1 MPRSYVFQTTSLV
14 VVAALLLVPA
24 AHAEDAPAA
33 PAREVWEGFVWKDA
47 EGRLQYGRGVVAMGV
62 MAMAPWYV
70 EGPVAAKLAPYVT
83 PGGEEWLFWN
93 YQLERPEPKTLEG
106 LPPALLRLEGEVT
119 DGENTSPG
127 GFPPQAPRTMKA
139 RLAAI
144 EFLDPAWLRDWA
156 VFFQDPVSPFRVAQR
171 PDPTPAQARAFADKA
186 LATLLAMRKRPGP
199 SEAQM
204 VEARA
209 IDPAAQVVTRFREE
223 KEAEIQTWLVAEAK
237 TRGWTM
243 PELAALPALPPSSTE
258 IQGWF
263 LESASKQAF
272 LAKVKERWKGDLG
285 RLTLVHYVSTPS
297 STTYATADLLEL
309 DAHWSEATFQQRRAD
324 TRAVTNRR

>member
-1 MPRSYVFQTTSLV
+1 MSRTTSLALL
-14 VVAALLLVPA
+14 AALFAAPVAVPIA
-24 AHAEDAPAA
+24 QAEDAPAA
-33 PAREVWEGFVWKDA
+33 PVREVWEGFVWKDR

-106 LPPALLRLEGEVT
+106 LPPALLRLEGEVRY
-119 DGENTSPG
+119 GEDTSPG
-127 GFPPQAPRTMKA
+127 GFPAQTPRTMTA

-171 PDPTPAQARAFADKA
+171 PDPTATEVRAFADKA
-186 LATLLAMRKRPGP
+186 LATLLRMRTRPGP
-199 SEAQM
+199 SEAQKA
-204 VEARA
+204 EARA
-209 IDPAAQVVTRFREE
+209 IDAATQVVTRFRVE
-223 KEAEIQTWLVAEAK
+223 KETEIQTWLVAEAK

-243 PELAALPALPPSSTE
+243 PELATLPALPPSSTE

-263 LESASKQAF
+263 LEGASKQAF
-272 LAKVKERWKGDLG
+272 FAKVKERWKGDLAL
-285 RLTLVHYVSTPS
+285 LTLVHYVSTAS
-297 STTYATADLLEL
+297 STTYATADLLDVE
-309 DAHWSEATFQQRRAD
+309 AHWSEAAFQKRRAD
-324 TRAVTNRR
+324 TSAVLRRR